1 MPPPGDDAPPAP
13 TVVRLPDGRALAVDD
28 VGDPR
33 GRPLLYLHGTPG
45 SRRARHPDDGVA
57 AGLGVRL
64 LALDRPGYGG
74 SDPQPPGATPADLAA
89 DVGVLLDRLG
99 VATAAVLAW
108 SGGVLD
114 GLAVAAGGRADRLT
128 IVSGLVP
135 RQAYDDPD
143 VRAAAAGRLDL
154 LAFADATAPGE
165 LGAEVAPLLAPHP
178 CDHALALEHQAAQRD
193 AVDAAEV
200 ASVPGLADTLA
211 AALVEGVRRGLDGVA
226 ADVEAQ
232 NRPFPVDLGAVTC
245 PVTLWWGD
253 ADAVTP
259 VAFARWYARR
269 LPAATLTT
277 FPGAGHYLAVARWAD
292 LLTAA
297 TAASA
302 PPG

>member
-1 MPPPGDDAPPAP
+1 
-13 TVVRLPDGRALAVDD
+13 VRLPDGRVLAVDD
-28 VGDPR
+28 VGDPA

-45 SRRARHPDDGVA
+45 SRRARHPDDEVA
-57 AGLGVRL
+57 ARLGVRL
-64 LALDRPGYGG
+64 LALDRPGYGA
-74 SDPQPPGATPADLAA
+74 SDPPPSGATPADLAA
-89 DVGVLLDRLG
+89 DVGVVLDRLG
-99 VATAAVLAW
+99 VGTAGVLAW

-114 GLAVAAGGRADRLT
+114 GLAVAAGGRAERLT

-143 VRAAAAGRLDL
+143 VRAAAGARLDL
-154 LAFADATAPGE
+154 LAFADATAPGD

-211 AALVEGVRRGLDGVA
+211 EALVEGVRGGLAGVA

-232 NRPFPVDLGAVTC
+232 NRSFPLDVGAVAC
-245 PVTLWWGD
+245 PVALWWGD
-253 ADAVTP
+253 TDATTP
-259 VAFARWYARR
+259 LAFGHWYARR
-269 LPAATLTT
+269 LPSATLTV
-277 FPGAGHYLAVARWAD
+277 FPGAGHYLAVTHWAG

-297 TAASA
+297 AA